1 MVGQKVYLLLFAFIV
16 PDNQTYSYISCKWAA
31 RRLTCSMGPGVQPM
45 LTVQTDLT
53 KLMQRRPLVLDR
65 SCSGTLHGY
74 SGIKS
79 CRM

>member
-16 PDNQTYSYISCKWAA
+16 PDNQTYSYISNKWAV

-53 KLMQRRPLVLDR
+53 KLMQRRPFVLDR
-65 SCSGTLHGY
+65 SCSGTLH
-74 SGIKS
+74 
-79 CRM
+79 

>member
-1 MVGQKVYLLLFAFIV
+1 MTVAQKVYLLLFAVVV
-16 PDNQTYSYISCKWAA
+16 PDNQTYSYISYKWAV

-65 SCSGTLHGY
+65 SCSGTLH
-74 SGIKS
+74 
-79 CRM
+79 